1 MDFYKNYE
9 HMIDFSAATVEN
21 PFGAQFLSL
30 AERNFEDIETAVA
43 ALTEGFAELG
53 FEVDEEGV
61 VGLMTGEILPSEEV
75 VEAIS
80 GLTDSEAEI
89 QRLYN
94 AAAASYDLAAD
105 LLEAEGD
112 EYEDYEDEE
121 IEEEI
126 EVEEIE
132 DYEDEIEQPRVAV
145 TSSVENPADDSRVD
159 MLYSR
164 QLITDKLNEY
174 IEVADQ
180 MMAGGAGLM
189 TPHIKNL
196 LFGQSDKNR
205 YMNFSSACEDFD
217 VDPATYLT
225 CIEFSLNLLAE
236 LDGVDSRYFKAQ
248 VQEDMSEGINFS
260 SRVDEDAVEGDA
272 REMLKM
278 LNL

>member
-1 MDFYKNYE
+1 
-9 HMIDFSAATVEN
+9 
-21 PFGAQFLSL
+21 
-30 AERNFEDIETAVA
+30 
-43 ALTEGFAELG
+43 
-53 FEVDEEGV
+53 
-61 VGLMTGEILPSEEV
+61 MTGEILPSEEV

-112 EYEDYEDEE
+112 DYEDETEDEE
-121 IEEEI
+121 IED
-126 EVEEIE
+126 EVI
-132 DYEDEIEQPRVAV
+132 DEDEIEQPRVAV

>member
-61 VGLMTGEILPSEEV
+61 VGLMTGEIQPSEEV

-112 EYEDYEDEE
+112 DYEDEDYEDE
-121 IEEEI
+121 IED
-126 EVEEIE
+126 EEIE
-132 DYEDEIEQPRVAV
+132 DGVIDEDEIEQPRVAV

-205 YMNFSSACEDFD
+205 YMNFSAACEDFD

-236 LDGVDSRYFKAQ
+236 LDGVDSRYFEAQ